1 MGEAKEECG
10 IAAACVPEKENAA
23 YYLYKM
29 LLQEQNRGQLSAGI
43 TTFNTSKKKLLSTL
57 RETGL
62 VNEVFKVQ
70 NTAAFNGTMKKFF
83 GSKGIGHLRY
93 STFGGNKKAFA
104 QPFERKHGRKWKWF
118 SFCFNGNIANFSEL
132 KKDLEK
138 NQYHFV
144 LDNDTELMMHFL
156 ARGCR
161 GDSRPKIVDV
171 FSSLHPALDGAYS
184 IAFVNAEGE
193 TVVARD
199 HLGFKPLVIGKKD
212 GVIAAASESASLESI
227 GIEKFETVKPG
238 ALIEMHNGCIE
249 KKWFCK
255 SQRKAHCMFEWVY
268 FANIASEIEGV
279 NVYNARY
286 ALGEELAKIETEKI
300 SEEHIVVPVPDTAKP
315 AADALAFS
323 LGAPSREGII
333 RNRYVGR
340 TFIEGDNRFEK
351 AREKYGINKK
361 VVSGKKVILV
371 EDSIVRGTT
380 TKAIVK
386 YIKETG
392 KAKEVHVR
400 VSCPPIRFPCFYGID
415 MSTFGEFIAAP
426 KKGIALENI
435 QVELSESELEKIR
448 QHMGADSLA
457 YQPIEGLVKGIGLET
472 GSSDLCMACLNGR
485 YPTSFGE
492 KLEKTAWENYSKG
505 ETKRAYE

>member
-1 MGEAKEECG
+1 MSEAKEECG
-10 IAAACVPEKENAA
+10 IAAVSAPEKENAA
-23 YYLYKM
+23 HYLYKM

-43 TTFNTSKKKLLSTL
+43 TTFNSSKKWLLKTFK
-57 RETGL
+57 EIGL
-62 VNEVFKVQ
+62 VNEVFRVQ
-70 NTAAFNGTMKKFF
+70 NPTGFNGIMKKFF
-83 GSKGIGHLRY
+83 GSRGIGHLRY
-93 STFGGNKKAFA
+93 STFGGSKRAFA
-104 QPFERKHGRKWKWF
+104 QPFERKHGKKWKWF

-132 KKDLEK
+132 KKELEK
-138 NQYHFV
+138 QQYHFI
-144 LDNDTELMMHFL
+144 LDNDTELIMHYL
-156 ARGCR
+156 ARGCK
-161 GDSRPKIVDV
+161 GDLRPKIVDV
-171 FSSLHPALDGAYS
+171 FSGLNPSLDGAYS
-184 IAFVNAEGE
+184 IAFINAEGK

-199 HLGFKPLVIGKKD
+199 SFGFKPLVIGEKD

-227 GIEKFETVKPG
+227 GIEKFESVKPG
-238 ALIEMHNGCIE
+238 ALIEIHESSIE

-268 FANIASEIEGV
+268 FANIASEIEGI

-300 SEEHIVVPVPDTAKP
+300 SEDHIVVPVPDTAKP
-315 AADALAFS
+315 CADALAFF

-333 RNRYVGR
+333 RNRYIGR
-340 TFIEGDNRFEK
+340 TFIEGNNRLEK
-351 AREKYGINKK
+351 AKEKYSINKK
-361 VVSGKKVILV
+361 VVNGKKVILV

-426 KKGIALENI
+426 KKGSLETV
-435 QVELSESELEKIR
+435 QVKLSEQELEKIR
-448 QHMGADSLA
+448 QHIGADSLA
-457 YQPIEGLVKGIGLET
+457 YQNIEGLVAGIGLPEK
-472 GSSDLCMACLNGR
+472 DLCMACINGK
-485 YPTSFGE
+485 YPTPFGE
-492 KLEKTAWENYSKG
+492 KLEKMAWENYNRG
-505 ETKRAYE
+505 ETKRTYE